1 MEIEEWILEEDT
13 QNPGDVSNILVFNLN
28 SELTSVG
35 VTMLHKVPS
44 IISVYRTLRS
54 SLIRAFLYCLM
65 CPIIWLAGNVTFNK
79 LHYAWVNMKSMNLE
93 PVLIET
99 FALIIAKLSYII
111 LSEILNIS
119 EYKSLS
125 TIFVVDLLCTK
136 YCSGQ

>member
-1 MEIEEWILEEDT
+1 
-13 QNPGDVSNILVFNLN
+13 
-28 SELTSVG
+28 
-35 VTMLHKVPS
+35 
-44 IISVYRTLRS
+44 
-54 SLIRAFLYCLM
+54 
-65 CPIIWLAGNVTFNK
+65 
-79 LHYAWVNMKSMNLE
+79 MKSMNLE